1 MKIKSPS
8 EGYLEK
14 AKQLTEEETERL
26 FSRMGSKLRKKQEKE
41 KVNVLE
47 ALAIQLELEDEM
59 LREWRERFAEIK
71 QKHDKKHAETVARNE
86 PEQSEAPAE
95 QSVEPQKV
103 EQQKPV
109 KKTRSKK
116 AE

>member
-8 EGYLEK
+8 EVYLEK
-14 AKQLTEEETERL
+14 ARQLSEEETERL

-41 KVNVLE
+41 KVNVVE

-71 QKHDKKHAETVARNE
+71 QKHDKKEDIAKSEDKK
-86 PEQSEAPAE
+86 PEEQPAGKAPEAAKPA
-95 QSVEPQKV
+95 K
-103 EQQKPV
+103 KP
-109 KKTRSKK
+109 RAKK
-116 AE
+116 AV

>member
-8 EGYLEK
+8 ELYLEK
-14 AKQLTEEETERL
+14 ARQLSEEETERL

-41 KVNVLE
+41 KVNVVE

-71 QKHDKKHAETVARNE
+71 QKHDKKDAEVVVKTE
-86 PEQSEAPAE
+86 EKKPEAPAPA
-95 QSVEPQKV
+95 QKAAEPAKTPK
-103 EQQKPV
+103 KP
-109 KKTRSKK
+109 RAKK
-116 AE
+116 AV

>member
-8 EGYLEK
+8 EVYLEK
-14 AKQLTEEETERL
+14 ARQLSEEETERL

-41 KVNVLE
+41 KVNVVE

-71 QKHDKKHAETVARNE
+71 QKHDKKEDIAKSEDRKPE
-86 PEQSEAPAE
+86 EQSAGKTPEAAKPA
-95 QSVEPQKV
+95 K
-103 EQQKPV
+103 KP
-109 KKTRSKK
+109 RAKK
-116 AE
+116 AV